1 MLSITQRQQ
10 QEAVM
15 ALQEA
20 LTGGDEE
27 SIRQAWEG
35 FHSSI
40 VETVRQDYHE
50 ANGNVTILA
59 QRGYRQLTQEETKY
73 YEALIK
79 AGKSD
84 APKQALTGLLDG
96 GIMPETIIEDVYKDL
111 VEEHPLLSKINFQS
125 VKYLTRWILNDHS
138 KQTAVW
144 GAVNSEIVTAIT
156 SGFKTVEISQCKLT
170 AYTIIEKDM
179 LDLGPVFLDGYLR
192 AFLKDSLLCGLE
204 KAIVDGTGNSQ
215 PIGLARDVS
224 EDVTVVAGVYPRK
237 TAEVVTSFA
246 PAEYGALLA
255 KLAVS
260 EKGVNRKFDKVLFIC
275 NQVDYLTKVMPAT
288 TVLNNVGAYVNNL
301 FPFPTEVVIS
311 NELST
316 GEAIVCL
323 PEEYFMGIG
332 GAKEGVIEF
341 SDEYKFLED
350 QRVFKIK
357 MYGMGKAYDN
367 TVALLLDIS
376 GLNPA
381 YITVKGTP
389 VIDKTVLYGQIEAV
403 GDLTEGDYTAETWA
417 DVEAALTAGQA
428 VYSNALATQYE
439 VNVAASA
446 IATAIAALEL
456 SA

>member
-1 MLSITQRQQ
+1 MLSITQKKQ
-10 QEAVM
+10 QEAVL
-15 ALQEA
+15 ALQSA
-20 LTGGDEE
+20 IAGGDENTIKE
-27 SIRQAWEG
+27 AWQG
-35 FHSSI
+35 FHESI
-40 VETVRQDYHE
+40 VESVKQDYHE

-59 QRGYRQLTQEETKY
+59 QRGYRQLTQDENKY
-73 YEALIK
+73 YETLIK
-79 AGKSD
+79 AGKTD
-84 APKQALTGLLDG
+84 TPKQSLTGLLDG

-111 VEEHPLLSKINFQS
+111 VDEHPLLSKINFQS
-125 VKYLTRWILNDHS
+125 VKYLTRWIMNDHS

-144 GAVNSEIVTAIT
+144 GAVNSAIVTEIT
-156 SGFKTVEISQCKLT
+156 SGFKTVDINQCKLS

-179 LDLGPVFLDGYLR
+179 LDLGPVFLDGYIR
-192 AFLKDSLLCGLE
+192 TFLKDSLLCGLE

-215 PIGLARDVS
+215 PIGFTRDVS
-224 EDVTVVAGVYPRK
+224 EGVSVVDGVYPRK
-237 TAEVVTSFA
+237 TAKVVTSFA
-246 PAEYGALLA
+246 PAEYGTLLA
-255 KLAVS
+255 ELAIS
-260 EKGVNRKFDKVLFIC
+260 EKGNMRKFDKVLFVC
-275 NQVDYLTKVMPAT
+275 NQTDYLTKVMPAT
-288 TVLNNVGAYVNNL
+288 TVMNNAGAYVNNL

-332 GAKEGVIEF
+332 SSKEGAIEF

-389 VIDKTVLYGQIEAV
+389 VVDKTVLYGQIQAV
-403 GDLTEGDYTAETWA
+403 GDLTEADYTAVTWA
-417 DVEAALTAGQA
+417 DVAAALVVGET
-428 VYSNALATQYE
+428 VYTNALATQYE
-439 VNVAASA
+439 VNIAASA
-446 IATAIAALEL
+446 IATAIATLEL